1 MTLGITSGQEEIPKV
16 INIQEVL
23 VIRLVSEN
31 IHIMIKHT
39 IFRDQVFTLKEN
51 IRMQQFFRHGLN

>member
-39 IFRDQVFTLKEN
+39 IFRDQIFTLKEH
-51 IRMQQFFRHGLN
+51 IRMT